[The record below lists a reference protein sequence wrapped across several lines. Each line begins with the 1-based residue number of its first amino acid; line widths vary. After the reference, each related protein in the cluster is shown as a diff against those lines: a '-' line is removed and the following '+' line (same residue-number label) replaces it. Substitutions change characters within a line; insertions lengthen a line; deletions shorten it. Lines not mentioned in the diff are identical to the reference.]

1 MSPAD
6 TYIRTGAPTR
16 TDTDD
21 GTAVLTVLA
30 DERRRYDR
38 AALRDLPRA
47 ERRCTV
53 VCATGDRHTAR
64 WAGVPVTELLADAGA
79 PPATT
84 HVRLESRDGYRVC
97 VPIRDA
103 LDGIVADTKEGAP
116 LAERA
121 DYRTRFI
128 APGTDG
134 ERLVKGLRRLEALTL
149 APDEDPDR
157 LENVTLEAPEF
168 G

>member
-1 MSPAD
+1 MSRAD
-6 TYIRTGAPTR
+6 THADTETDER
-16 TDTDD
+16 TDR
-21 GTAVLTVLA
+21 LTVIA
-30 DERRRYDR
+30 DERRRYGPG
-38 AALRDLPRA
+38 ALRELPRA

-64 WAGVPVTELLADAGA
+64 WTGVPVTELLADAGE

-121 DYRTRFI
+121 DYRTRFV
-128 APGTDG
+128 APGVDG
-134 ERLVKGLRRLEALTL
+134 ERLVKGLRRLEALAL

-157 LENVTLEAPEF
+157 LENVTLDAPEF

>member
-1 MSPAD
+1 MSRAD
-6 TYIRTGAPTR
+6 THTRPDTDTRTG
-16 TDTDD
+16 TDD

-30 DERRRYDR
+30 DERRRYDL

-64 WAGVPVTELLADAGA
+64 WTGVSVTELLADADA
-79 PPATT
+79 PPETT

-116 LAERA
+116 LAKRA
-121 DYRTRFI
+121 DYRTRFV
-128 APGTDG
+128 APGVDG
-134 ERLVKGLRRLEALTL
+134 ERLVKGLRRLEALAL

-157 LENVTLEAPEF
+157 LENVTVDAPEF

>member
-1 MSPAD
+1 MSRID
-6 TYIRTGAPTR
+6 THTR
-16 TDTDD
+16 PDD

-38 AALRDLPRA
+38 AALCDLPRA

-53 VCATGDRHTAR
+53 ACASGERHTAR
-64 WAGVPVTELLADAGA
+64 WAGVPVTDLLADADA
-79 PPATT
+79 PQTTT
-84 HVRLESRDGYRVC
+84 HVRLGSRDGYRVC

-103 LDGIVADTKEGAP
+103 LNGIVADTKEGAP
-116 LAERA
+116 LAELA
-121 DYRTRFI
+121 DYPTRFI
-128 APGTDG
+128 APGVDG
-134 ERLVKGLRRLEALTL
+134 ERLVKGLRRLEALAL

-157 LENVTLEAPEF
+157 LENVTLDAPEF

>member
-1 MSPAD
+1 MSRAD
-6 TYIRTGAPTR
+6 THARPDTDTR
-16 TDTDD
+16 TDADD
-21 GTAVLTVLA
+21 GTALLTVRA

-38 AALRDLPRA
+38 AALRDLPRV

-53 VCATGDRHTAR
+53 VCATGERHTAR
-64 WAGVPVTELLADAGA
+64 WAGVPVTELLTEVGA
-79 PPATT
+79 PPGTT

-121 DYRTRFI
+121 DYGTRFV
-128 APGTDG
+128 APGVDG
-134 ERLVKGLRRLEALTL
+134 ERLVKGLRRLEALAL

-157 LENVTLEAPEF
+157 LENVTVDAPEF